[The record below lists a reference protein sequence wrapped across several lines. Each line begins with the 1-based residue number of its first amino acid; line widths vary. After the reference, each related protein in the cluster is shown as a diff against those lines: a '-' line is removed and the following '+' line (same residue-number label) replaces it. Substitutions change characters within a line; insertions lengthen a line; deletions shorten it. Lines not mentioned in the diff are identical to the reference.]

1 MAWSVK
7 IISSHFPHSSLFFLL
22 FLFSSYSLFPQSLQV
37 SVLLEGA
44 PNAGKTALAASL
56 AKQVIL
62 HFSLCLGVYD
72 IKPLLE
78 NFHNNHIFAVRVP
91 VCEDLLSGR
100 HGRVHGVCQV
110 QSHKEGLRRCVQVL
124 TATFRT
130 NFFQI
135 SSLGQSLLCMG
146 SENMFS
152 EEKAF
157 SCVCSQQHSCYII
170 RPLASALATTHSC
183 YESFTS

>member
-7 IISSHFPHSSLFFLL
+7 IISSHFPHSFPFFLL

-62 HFSLCLGVYD
+62 LFSLWMFL
-72 IKPLLE
+72 IMSFLQ
-78 NFHNNHIFAVRVP
+78 NFHNRQIFAVWVP

-130 NFFQI
+130 NFFQM

-170 RPLASALATTHSC
+170 RSLASALATTHSC
-183 YESFTS
+183 SESFTS